1 MFLLFQLLDLLLEA
15 LDDLLAEMRA
25 FREFLLNLFVNLDI
39 AFERLNLSLHLVV
52 LEEQLLSLL
61 RLVLKLSRQLVV
73 LENG

>member
-1 MFLLFQLLDLLLEA
+1 MFLLFQLLNLLLEA

-52 LEEQLLSLL
+52 LEEQLFCLL
-61 RLVLKLSRQLVV
+61 RLVLKLSR
-73 LENG
+73 